1 MAHTISV
8 QVRKALDE
16 LGMTQNELASLLN
29 LGLRQIQR
37 KLKNNSWSVQEVEF
51 LSKKLPWKF
60 EIDPSG
66 NVAGMQSHVAME
78 EDQTTHNKVITRPD
92 YPIRLT
98 IELDPDHRDFGKVSE
113 FVKRL
118 EEAFKDLQKP

>member
-8 QVRKALDE
+8 QVRKALED

-29 LGLRQIQR
+29 LGLRQVQR
-37 KLKNNSWSVQEVEF
+37 KLKNNVWSVQEVEF

-66 NVAGMQSHVAME
+66 YVASGDPHVASME
-78 EDQTTHNKVITRPD
+78 EQTSYNKVITRPD

-98 IELDPDHRDFGKVSE
+98 IELDPEHRDFGKVSE